1 MLFGIGR
8 TCNFGDYKWEIKKF
22 PNLESGEF
30 WLHKE
35 QYQFAD
41 RWLFD
46 CEDDAKDFL
55 IEYGIEEK
63 VIKKWFSLA
72 SIYTLVEGELDEKF
86 SQAYVNKMMGY

>member
-8 TCNFGDYKWEIKKF
+8 TCAFGDYNWEIKKF

-30 WLHKE
+30 WLYKE

-46 CEDDAKDFL
+46 CEDDAKNFL
-55 IEYGIEEK
+55 IGYDIAEK
-63 VIKKWFSLA
+63 TIKKWFSLT
-72 SIYTLVEGELDEKF
+72 SVYTLVEGELVEKF

>member
-63 VIKKWFSLA
+63 VIKNG
-72 SIYTLVEGELDEKF
+72 LV
-86 SQAYVNKMMGY
+86 SQAYIRLSKVNWMRNLVKHTSIK